1 MRHGLARS
9 LAVSFAVAS
18 LCAGMEGCA
27 TQPAE
32 PPSGIVRE
40 NTVSSTAT
48 VQKIDLETREVT
60 LSGADGKPF
69 TIKCGPEVRNLP
81 QLKVGDQV
89 TATYYE
95 SVAYEVHK
103 PGTVEAGARA
113 AVGAARAE
121 PGEKPGAVAAN
132 VVQITAT
139 IEAIDKSVPSVTL
152 RRADGSL
159 IPVKVRRPE
168 RLEGVAVGDMVEI
181 TFTEAMA
188 ISVEAAPK

>member
-1 MRHGLARS
+1 MRHEFARS
-9 LAVSFAVAS
+9 LVVSFAVAS
-18 LCAGMEGCA
+18 LGAGLAGCA
-27 TQPAE
+27 KEPAE

-40 NTVSSTAT
+40 STVSSTAT
-48 VQKIDLETREVT
+48 VQKIDLKTREVT
-60 LSGADGKPF
+60 LLDADEKPF

-103 PGTVEAGARA
+103 PGTVEAGTRA

-132 VVQITAT
+132 VVEITAT

-152 RRADGSL
+152 RKADGQL
-159 IPVKVRRPE
+159 IPIKVRDPK
-168 RLEGVAVGDMVEI
+168 RLENVAVGDMVEI

-188 ISVEAAPK
+188 ISVEAATK

>member
-1 MRHGLARS
+1 MRHGLVRS
-9 LAVSFAVAS
+9 RAVSFAVAL
-18 LCAGMEGCA
+18 LCAGIWGCA
-27 TQPAE
+27 TEPE
-32 PPSGIVRE
+32 KPPSGIVRE

-48 VQKIDLETREVT
+48 VQKINLETREVSLVDT
-60 LSGADGKPF
+60 NGKPL
-69 TIKCGPEVRNLP
+69 TIKCGPEVRNLEE
-81 QLKVGDQV
+81 LRVGDKV

-103 PGTVEAGARA
+103 PGAVEAGTRA

-132 VVQITAT
+132 VVQVTAT

-152 RRADGSL
+152 RKADGQL
-159 IPVKVRRPE
+159 VPIKVRDAS
-168 RLEGVAVGDMVEI
+168 RLENVAVGDMVEI

-188 ISVEAAPK
+188 ISVTQK